1 MADLKKKFIRG
12 FNLLTRTYLP
22 DEAFLPEADETDMQ
36 IIRAVRPFTMTTP
49 ERILALINAVR
60 YVVTAGYQGAFV
72 ECGVWKGGSMMAVA
86 HTLLRLGK
94 PDRQLFLFDTFAGM
108 TAPSAKDGTEF
119 EQQAPASKY
128 EQLKGEDGICHWS
141 YAALEETQKNMWS
154 TNYPKDLIRF
164 IKGPVEQTIP
174 TNAPDQIALLRL
186 DTDFY
191 ESSKHE
197 MEHLFPRLVRG
208 GVLVL
213 DDFGHWHG
221 QRIAVEE
228 YLREKKV
235 NLLLVR
241 VDYTG
246 RVGVKV

>member
-1 MADLKKKFIRG
+1 MAALKKKLIRG
-12 FNLLTRTYLP
+12 FNLLSRTCLP
-22 DEAFLPEADETDMQ
+22 DEAFVPEADEVDVE
-36 IIRAVRPFTMTTP
+36 IIRLVRPYTMTTP
-49 ERILALINAVR
+49 ERILALISAVR
-60 YVVTAGYQGAFV
+60 YVVNAGHEGAFV

-94 PDRQLFLFDTFAGM
+94 TDRKLFLFDTFAGM
-108 TAPSAKDGTEF
+108 TAPSEKDGTEF
-119 EQQAPASKY
+119 ESQAPAAKFK
-128 EQLKGEDGICHWS
+128 QLQGENGVCHWS
-141 YAALEETQKNMWS
+141 YAPLEEAQKNMWS
-154 TNYPKDLIRF
+154 TGYPRNLIEF
-164 IKGPVEQTIP
+164 VKGPVEQTIP
-174 TNAPDQIALLRL
+174 ANAPEQIALLRL

-197 MEHLFPRLVRG
+197 LHHLFPRLVRG

-221 QRIAVEE
+221 QRVAVEE
-228 YLREKKV
+228 YFRDNKV